1 MLNKLDIAKDWLP
14 RYTGMPLDK
23 FGENILLTNFSDYV
37 ENFSDRFNADVY
49 GEKRP
54 MQACTNSDGLT
65 IINFGIGSPNAA
77 TIMDLLSA
85 SEPNGVL
92 FLGKCGGLKD
102 TSEIGNFVLPI
113 AAIRGEGTSD
123 NYFPSEVPAFG
134 ISGRSILEAKECTVA
149 GSILIPSFEISRSSK
164 SRKFNAPRPSVS
176 PISESCSLMCF

>member
-37 ENFSDRFNADVY
+37 ENFSNRFSADVY

-77 TIMDLLSA
+77 TITD
-85 SEPNGVL
+85 
-92 FLGKCGGLKD
+92 K
-102 TSEIGNFVLPI
+102 LPI
-113 AAIRGEGTSD
+113 NTI
-123 NYFPSEVPAFG
+123 N
-134 ISGRSILEAKECTVA
+134 
-149 GSILIPSFEISRSSK
+149 
-164 SRKFNAPRPSVS
+164 
-176 PISESCSLMCF
+176 M